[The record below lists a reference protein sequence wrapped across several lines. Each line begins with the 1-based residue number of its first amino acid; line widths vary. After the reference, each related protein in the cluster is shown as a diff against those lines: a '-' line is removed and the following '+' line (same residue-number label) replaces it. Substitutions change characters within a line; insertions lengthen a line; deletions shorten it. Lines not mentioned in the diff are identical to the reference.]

1 MATIEL
7 RDLNPAEFNNNL
19 IVYGRLGVGASSP
32 SEKLH
37 IAGAGTQRL
46 LVEETGSTVKTKLL
60 SSTTAGV
67 LATETDHPL
76 GFDTNDQRR
85 MTLTSTSLGIG
96 TTNPLRTL
104 HVAAGSTPAIGIS
117 VLDSTISDEQ
127 NIGAIY
133 FGGSEDSGSNW
144 DHGAAIAAYAAED
157 WTVGSAVGTD
167 LTFWT
172 VSKTTSNAQERMR
185 ILDDGKVGIGTTS
198 PDHFLEIDG
207 GSSTDVLHLNSTA
220 PILKV
225 TATNNASGLR
235 INAVGLTSGHLFRV
249 QKDGTT
255 KFEINSDDNVGIGT
269 TLLQLTGSTLV
280 VSPLSL
286 FQMVRRR
293 TEQFLNWFMQI
304 MIPLM

>member
-1 MATIEL
+1 GAVSLIQAQASLVRFGATSNHNLQLISNDDTKATITTG
-7 RDLNPAEFNNNL
+7 
-19 IVYGRLGVGASSP
+19 GR
-32 SEKLH
+32 
-37 IAGAGTQRL
+37 
-46 LVEETGSTVKTKLL
+46 
-60 SSTTAGV
+60 
-67 LATETDHPL
+67 
-76 GFDTNDQRR
+76 
-85 MTLTSTSLGIG
+85 LGIG

-157 WTVGSAVGTD
+157 WTVGSAAGTD

-185 ILDDGKVGIGTTS
+185 ILDDGKVGIGTDS

-220 PILKV
+220 PIL
-225 TATNNASGLR
+225 
-235 INAVGLTSGHLFRV
+235 
-249 QKDGTT
+249 
-255 KFEINSDDNVGIGT
+255 
-269 TLLQLTGSTLV
+269 
-280 VSPLSL
+280 
-286 FQMVRRR
+286 
-293 TEQFLNWFMQI
+293 
-304 MIPLM
+304 